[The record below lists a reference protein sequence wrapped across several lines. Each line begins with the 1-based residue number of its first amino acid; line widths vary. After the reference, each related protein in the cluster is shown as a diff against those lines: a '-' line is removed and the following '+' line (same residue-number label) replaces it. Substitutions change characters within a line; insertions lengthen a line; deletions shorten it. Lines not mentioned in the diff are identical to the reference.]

1 MRSRRIVA
9 GSAALLLVVTSL
21 VIVRA
26 PGLPLHAQAEPPPFL
41 VTSIFDEVDTNPGDG
56 QCRTE
61 SQTCTLRAAT
71 QEANALEG
79 PNVILLQA
87 GTYRL
92 EITSSPF
99 TDADTGDLDVQDDL
113 VLRGVGSGDT
123 VIDGGGIERV
133 LHLQAVAAASISVTI
148 EGVTIQ
154 GGVSLSDGGGIRADA
169 GVDLQLIDVIVT
181 GNSAANGG
189 GIFTAGEAL
198 SLSDTE
204 IVANSSA
211 RRGGGVA
218 AVSGSVAIEGSL
230 IEGNDAGTEGGG
242 FHLRTAV
249 TEFSLVDSDVRL
261 NTAVDSGGG
270 AVLRSPEM
278 VAMIARSTVEEN
290 SGGHGAGVF
299 WDSEDGRL
307 DLDSSALIRN
317 TSSGQGAALW
327 LDRGVISLVN
337 VTLSSNVAELRGGA
351 IFHEGGRLV
360 ILNTTIAQNSSNPGG
375 SALSVAFLVS
385 PSLQNTIVAGNIG
398 GDCSRPVTSLGN
410 NLDSDGSCGFDQP
423 GDLSAVDARLGPL
436 ALNGGPTPT
445 HVLITSS
452 PALDAGDQAACPE
465 RDQRGF
471 LRILGEVCDIGAYEE
486 ILPVFPLVRGWNLV
500 GWTDTTASAADAT
513 ALIEGEFE
521 VLFTWDSQSQRF
533 LRFDPE
539 APPILNSLTELKQ
552 GDGVWILRSR
562 LGEIDWP
569 QPLITSSRNVSLNT
583 GFNLVTWSG
592 PDGASVEEAVREIG
606 NRLVV
611 LFTWDETRQR
621 FLRFDPQALSIL
633 NTATQLRFGEGVW
646 IEVSAPTVWRQ
657 PSP

>member
-1 MRSRRIVA
+1 MLVSA
-9 GSAALLLVVTSL
+9 SAALLIVVTSL

-26 PGLPLHAQAEPPPFL
+26 PGLPLHAQAGPLPFL

-56 QCRTE
+56 QCRTAA
-61 SQTCTLRAAT
+61 QTCTLRAAT

-87 GTYRL
+87 GTYTL
-92 EITSSPF
+92 DITSSPF

-133 LHLQAVAAASISVTI
+133 LHLQAVAAASIAVTI

-189 GIFTAGEAL
+189 GVFTAGDAL
-198 SLSDTE
+198 SLRDTA

-211 RRGGGVA
+211 RRGGGLA
-218 AVSGSVAIEGSL
+218 AVSGSVAIESSL
-230 IEGNDAGTEGGG
+230 VEGNDAGTEGGG
-242 FHLRTAV
+242 LHLRTAV
-249 TEFSLVDSDVRL
+249 TEFSFVDSELRL

-270 AVLRSPEM
+270 AVLRSAEI
-278 VAMIARSTVEEN
+278 VAMIVRSTVEEN
-290 SGGHGAGVF
+290 SGGNGGGVF
-299 WDSEDGRL
+299 WDSEDGSL

-317 TSSGQGAALW
+317 ASSGQGAALW

-337 VTLSSNVAELRGGA
+337 VTLSNNVAELRGSA

-360 ILNTTIAQNSSNPGG
+360 ILNTTIAQNTSNPGG
-375 SALSVAFLVS
+375 SALSIAPLVS
-385 PSLQNTIVAGNIG
+385 PTLQNTIVADNVG
-398 GDCSRPVTSLGN
+398 GDCSRGVASLGN
-410 NLDSDGSCGFDQP
+410 NLDGDGTCGLDQP
-423 GDLSAVDARLGPL
+423 GDVPEVDARLGPL
-436 ALNGGPTPT
+436 GLNGGPTET
-445 HVLITSS
+445 HVLIIGS
-452 PALDAGDQAACPE
+452 PALDAGDQAACPDS
-465 RDQRGF
+465 DQRGF
-471 LRILGEVCDIGAYEE
+471 LRALGEICDIGAYEE

-521 VLFTWDSQSQRF
+521 VLFTWDSQSQTF

-539 APPILNSLTELKQ
+539 APPVLNSLTELKQ
-552 GDGVWILRSR
+552 GDGVWILRQR
-562 LGEIDWP
+562 LAEIDWP
-569 QPLITSSRNVSLNT
+569 QPLITSSRDVSLSP
-583 GFNLVTWSG
+583 GFNLVTWTG
-592 PDGASVEEAVREIG
+592 PDGVPIEEAVREIEG
-606 NRLVV
+606 RLLV
-611 LFTWDETRQR
+611 LFTWDETRQT
-621 FLRFDPQALSIL
+621 FLRFDPQALPIL